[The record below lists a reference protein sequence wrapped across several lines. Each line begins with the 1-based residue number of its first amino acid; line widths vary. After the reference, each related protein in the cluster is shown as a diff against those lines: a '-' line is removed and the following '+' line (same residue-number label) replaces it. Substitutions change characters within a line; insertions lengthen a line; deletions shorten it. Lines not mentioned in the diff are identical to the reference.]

1 MSIIFDGPVPQ
12 TLSRED
18 YVPFQWNDS
27 TAKWEEVSDTL
38 TSTNPV
44 VFAAKKRAF
53 SSKTIYFDGGYV
65 YSNKYNSVLRFD
77 IDVPRDTVA
86 VTGVDVMVKYLDFT
100 VNSSGDLKSYKTA
113 CDYDTVDTAFSYSG
127 HLVCPGKMRILEFG
141 LIFTDSGMAI
151 DSCIYVCSLGV
162 DVFTAQAVVMHS
174 SFPVKQYL
182 NYSDPANQVSLYFY
196 PCAETFESV
205 SFGDGRIVL
214 NTNTSD
220 TNVFTYEYYLKDHLG
235 STRMVI
241 NDQGSVIEAMAYHS
255 YGTIVD
261 IGSYSSAI
269 PAREKFTGKEF
280 DEEGRDV
287 ANGIPGIGAFYF
299 GKRYYDP
306 DLGVWISTDP
316 KDQDCNPYSYCGL
329 NPISRID
336 PNGEL
341 WNVIGAIVGASAGA
355 YLGGVMSNI
364 GTDNP
369 FNPRNWD
376 WENPGTLMGVFSGA
390 LNGGMMGYGIG
401 ANIDHRIALKNMQF
415 QSVKEAILGATNKL
429 GSANPTGGG
438 KEVRFLAS
446 VEQEKIDVIKADLE
460 RSFKKID
467 KMLAKKGYSFE
478 TVWDAMGG
486 DILKAY
492 QSNDVSAM
500 IAWTHGH
507 PNKPMLITKDG
518 SLVPSDFANL
528 TRGANLKSVTFAACY
543 QGKFSAQWT
552 QVFGSGI
559 QFAGWEVSMSGLM
572 LSNWFSNRPSGNWTS
587 SRDIWNGLP

>member
-174 SFPVKQYL
+174 SFPVKKYL
-182 NYSDPANQVSLYFY
+182 NNPNPANQFVLYSY
-196 PCAETFESV
+196 PCTETFESA

-214 NTNTSD
+214 NTTAGD
-220 TNVFTYEYYLKDHLG
+220 TNVYTYEYCLKDHLG

-306 DLGVWISTDP
+306 ELGVWLSTDP
-316 KDQDCNPYSYCGL
+316 AEQFFNPYAYSS
-329 NPISRID
+329 NPINTID
-336 PNGEL
+336 PDGQ
-341 WNVIGAIVGASAGA
+341 WVGALIGGLAGA
-355 YLGGVMSNI
+355 YIGGAMSNSS
-364 GTDNP
+364 
-369 FNPRNWD
+369 FNPGKWD
-376 WENPGTLMGVFSGA
+376 WENPSTYFGIIQGGISGA
-390 LNGGMMGYGIG
+390 MLGNDFENYLRLRNTPFSDGDMRARGKDAVEFTKESKEVIEFSNNTSTSYVEDGFQYYPKDNNGNYKITEDGVLKHRSGSWDKSGGGSVRISPKEGIQGYVHSHLYSSKPSGGIG
-401 ANIDHRIALKNMQF
+401 L
-415 QSVKEAILGATNKL
+415 
-429 GSANPTGGG
+429 
-438 KEVRFLAS
+438 
-446 VEQEKIDVIKADLE
+446 
-460 RSFKKID
+460 
-467 KMLAKKGYSFE
+467 
-478 TVWDAMGG
+478 GG
-486 DILKAY
+486 DIDAGINHARLLSQRTGKPVTLENFVVSKTGIGRYVVNSSGQVLTNSANYLPYSALNFNTSIIRNSSIFLLGNTAAY
-492 QSNDVSAM
+492 
-500 IAWTHGH
+500 IWG
-507 PNKPMLITKDG
+507 
-518 SLVPSDFANL
+518 
-528 TRGANLKSVTFAACY
+528 
-543 QGKFSAQWT
+543 
-552 QVFGSGI
+552 
-559 QFAGWEVSMSGLM
+559 
-572 LSNWFSNRPSGNWTS
+572 NR
-587 SRDIWNGLP
+587 